1 MNGRPH
7 CSRSGVKNLP
17 AKQKMR
23 VLSLGQENALEKEMA
38 THSRIPAWRIPW
50 TEEPV
55 STRSSRVGH
64 ELVTNNDDYRS
75 HTLLP
80 SDQWALTG
88 MSRVLTE
95 AALLTGQ
102 LLEVL
107 CLSQCAAK
115 TIGKKI
121 RLGRG

>member
-1 MNGRPH
+1 MDRG
-7 CSRSGVKNLP
+7 
-17 AKQKMR
+17 A
-23 VLSLGQENALEKEMA
+23 
-38 THSRIPAWRIPW
+38 
-50 TEEPV
+50 V

-80 SDQWALTG
+80 SDQRALTG